1 MKSPVFSLATI
12 INFPAPSLAIWGI
25 VDPALMA
32 ADKLLAVKDTPL
44 LELSAPQAVFVPF
57 AAMKKFVP
65 PAYTTL
71 AESEAVDVVATVE
84 PAVNAPAGEP
94 DL

>member
-1 MKSPVFSLATI
+1 MKSPLFSLATT

-25 VDPALMA
+25 VDPALTA
-32 ADKLLAVKDTPL
+32 ADKLLAVKDAPL
-44 LELSAPQAVFVPF
+44 LELIAPQAAFVPF
-57 AAMKKFVP
+57 AAIKKFAP

-71 AESEAVDVVATVE
+71 AESEAVDVVATEE
-84 PAVNAPAGEP
+84 PEVNAPAGEP